1 LKVDFAKLSRAFT
14 PKCVAVVGDSGRN
27 NFRWLHAQREFRG
40 KLYSVQV
47 NPESIEGIEALGI
60 ENYKSLTEIPE
71 PVDLA
76 IVAVPRKVAPS
87 VLEDCIRKDVAAA
100 HFFTSGFAETDTEE
114 GIRLERLLT
123 ERAEQANF
131 HLIGPNCMGIFSP
144 EVGIRQTAEQY
155 TGFSGPLGFIAQS
168 GTHAIGFSLEAH
180 LQGMNVN
187 KSVSFGNGIVLDS
200 ADYLEFFG
208 RDPDIR
214 AIGMY
219 VEGVKNGRRFFEAL
233 RGVAQEKPVVIWK
246 GGRTADGG
254 RAIASH
260 TGALAVPQSIWES
273 AVRQCGA
280 VSVGDMEEIIDT
292 LRALL
297 YLSPVR
303 GDRIGVAGGSGGQSV
318 AVTDILTEAGLR
330 VPPLTQGSYEE
341 LDTFFS
347 LVGGSYSNP
356 IDTGNPNRAQMKRIM
371 EILERDANID
381 NLLMI
386 AAMRFVTMS
395 SGTTEHVES
404 DVQMLA
410 EIRRATAKPVLAIVS
425 FSTPEGMRRSRD
437 VIRQFQERG
446 MPAFPTMR
454 RAASAL
460 RNAVDYY
467 RLRDGDG
474 AQ

>member
-1 LKVDFAKLSRAFT
+1 MIVDFTKLSRAFT
-14 PKCVAVVGDSGRN
+14 PQCVVVVGDSGRN
-27 NFRWLHAQREFRG
+27 DFRWLHAQREFKG

-60 ENYKSLTEIPE
+60 KNFASLMDVPE

-76 IVAVPRKVAPS
+76 IVAVPRKVAPKI
-87 VLEDCIRKDVAAA
+87 LEECIRKDVAAA
-100 HFFTSGFAETDTEE
+100 HFFTSGFAETNTEE
-114 GIRLERLLT
+114 GIELERLLT

-144 EVGIRQTAEQY
+144 GVGIRQTIEQY

-168 GTHAIGFSLEAH
+168 GTHAISFSLEAH
-180 LQGMNVN
+180 LQGMNIN

-200 ADYLEFFG
+200 TDYLEFFG
-208 RDPDIR
+208 RDPEIK

-219 VEGVKNGRRFFEAL
+219 LEGVKNGKRFFKVL
-233 RGVAQEKPVVIWK
+233 RDVAGRKPVVIWK
-246 GGRTADGG
+246 GGRTEDGG

-260 TGALAVPQSIWES
+260 TGSLAMPQNIWDA

-280 VSVGDMEEIIDT
+280 INVTEMEELIDT

-303 GDRIGVAGGSGGQSV
+303 GNRVGVAGGSGGQSV
-318 AVTDILTEAGLR
+318 AVTDTLTEAGLR
-330 VPPLTQGSYEE
+330 VPPLTQHSYDE

-356 IDTGNPNRAQMKRIM
+356 IDTGNPNRTQMKRIM
-371 EILERDANID
+371 EILERDENID
-381 NLLMI
+381 DLLLI
-386 AAMRFVTMS
+386 ASMRFITMS

-404 DVQMLA
+404 DVQLLD
-410 EIRRATAKPVLAIVS
+410 EIRRSTTKPILAIVS
-425 FSTPEGMRRSRD
+425 YSTPEGMRRARA
-437 VIRQFQERG
+437 VIRQFQDRAI
-446 MPAFPTMR
+446 PAFPSMR

-460 RNAVDYY
+460 RNAVNYY
-467 RLRDGDG
+467 RFRNDGSM
-474 AQ
+474 Q

>member
-1 LKVDFAKLSRAFT
+1 MKVDFTKLSRAFT
-14 PKCVAVVGDSGRN
+14 PKCVAVVGDSGRG
-27 NFRWLHAQREFRG
+27 NFRWLHAQREFKG

-47 NPESIEGIEALGI
+47 NPESIEGIKALNI
-60 ENYKSLTEIPE
+60 ENFTSLTEIPD

-114 GIRLERLLT
+114 GIRLERQLT

-144 EVGIRQTAEQY
+144 AVGIRQTAEQY

-168 GTHAIGFSLEAH
+168 GTHAIAFSLEAH

-187 KSVSFGNGIVLDS
+187 KSVSFGNGIVLGA

-208 RDPDIR
+208 RDPGIK

-219 VEGVKNGRRFFEAL
+219 LEGVKNGERFFRAL
-233 RGVAQEKPVVIWK
+233 RDVAARKPVVVWK
-246 GGRTADGG
+246 GGRTEDGG

-260 TGALAVPQSIWES
+260 TGALAMPQNIWDA

-280 VSVGDMEEIIDT
+280 VNVPDMEELIDT
-292 LRALL
+292 VRALL
-297 YLSPVR
+297 YLSPVS
-303 GDRIGVAGGSGGQSV
+303 GNKVGVAGGSGGQSV
-318 AVTDILTEAGLR
+318 AVTDTLTEAGLR
-330 VPPLTQGSYEE
+330 VPPLTRQSYDE
-341 LDTFFS
+341 LGTFFS

-371 EILERDANID
+371 EILERDDNID
-381 NLLMI
+381 NLLLI
-386 AAMRFVTMS
+386 AAMRFVTMGR
-395 SGTTEHVES
+395 GTTEHVES
-404 DVQMLA
+404 DVQLLA
-410 EIRRATAKPVLAIVS
+410 DTKRTTSKPVLAIVS
-425 FSTPEGMRRSRD
+425 YSTPEGMRRARD
-437 VIRQFQERG
+437 VIRQFQDRG
-446 MPAFPTMR
+446 VPAFPSMQ

-460 RNAVDYY
+460 RNAFDYY
-467 RLRDGDG
+467 RLRNGG
-474 AQ
+474 GTQ